1 MKVLPGVGE
10 RDASTAGPARK
21 SGRTPAGGWLRRWSW
36 AGLGSVLLLAV
47 FAYLM
52 VPPILML
59 LYSSLKV
66 TDGSL
71 PFDVAGFSLDNFR
84 FVLRDPG
91 TVRVLANTAAYVA
104 GSIVVGL
111 GLSSVLTYL
120 LERTDLPG
128 REALRM
134 LVLSPMAVPAVVM
147 AIAWVF
153 LANPQVGPLS
163 QAVRSVTGL
172 TPNIYSV
179 WGMMLVTG
187 LLTTPSM
194 YLLISPQ
201 FARFDSALEESA
213 AASGANW
220 WRRTRR
226 IVLPLLSPAV
236 LSAGMLIAV
245 IALEAFDIP
254 AILGFP
260 KNIYVFSTLIQQ
272 ELQPTTGLP
281 NYGTASA
288 FGVILLAVAL
298 LLAVAYRYRVRGAH
312 RFTTITAR
320 GFRPAVVRLGR
331 WRLPCTAF
339 VSLYC
344 VVGLVLPFLIIFLTS
359 LLPYFSLSADTLRRA
374 SFDSYVKVFQSGWFA
389 AGVVNT
395 AVIVLVTAT
404 GTTCLAFFAGW
415 ASAHGRFRGSGLLL
429 DGSFVSLGVPGVIV
443 GLTVLLIYLELPIP
457 IFGTIWIIVIG
468 EMTRFLV
475 YGVRLMDASF
485 RQLDASL
492 YEAGEV
498 AGASRFVIHRRVVLP
513 LMMPAVVRTWLWV
526 AIRTLAELPIA
537 LLLSTRS
544 NQTVAVVLFN
554 LWTSGNDFPEAAA
567 IAVMM
572 VIVSAVGIWLLMRIG
587 SPTRGEL
594 MAAPG

>member
-1 MKVLPGVGE
+1 MKVLPGTRGTE
-10 RDASTAGPARK
+10 ASGAGPVGLPRRALA
-21 SGRTPAGGWLRRWSW
+21 AGGRLRWSW

-52 VPPILML
+52 VPPIATL

-71 PFDVAGFSLDNFR
+71 PFDVPGFSLDNFR
-84 FVLRDPG
+84 FVLRDPA
-91 TVRVLANTAAYVA
+91 TVRVLANTAAYVG

-120 LERTDLPG
+120 LERTDVPG

-153 LANPQVGPLS
+153 LANPQIGPLS
-163 QAVRSVTGL
+163 QGVHAVTGV

-288 FGVILLAVAL
+288 FGVILLAIAV
-298 LLAVAYRYRVRGAH
+298 LLAAAYRYRVRGAH

-344 VVGLVLPFLIIFLTS
+344 LFGLVLPFLIILLTS
-359 LLPYFSLSADTLRRA
+359 LLPYFSLSGDALRRA
-374 SFDSYVKVFQSGWFA
+374 SFDSYVTVFRSGWFL
-389 AGVVNT
+389 AGVEHT

-429 DGSFVSLGVPGVIV
+429 DGSFVSLGVPGVVV

-485 RQLDASL
+485 RQLDGTL

-498 AGASRFVIHRRVVLP
+498 AGASRLTIHRRVVLP

-526 AIRTLAELPIA
+526 AIRSLAELPIA

-554 LWTSGNDFPEAAA
+554 LWTSGNDFPQAAA

-572 VIVSAVGIWLLMRIG
+572 VVVSAAGIWLLMRIG